1 MATDFLAV
9 SLQDGVLSICLDRP
23 DKRNALTNAMY
34 GAMADALER
43 AAAEEAVRCVLITG
57 NGGAFTAGNDVG
69 DFVRI
74 ASGEL
79 KRADLQVHRFLDALS
94 RLDRPVVAAVEGPAV
109 GVGTTLLLH
118 CDLVYL
124 SETAILSTPFVDL
137 ALVPE
142 AASSL
147 LLPAR
152 IGHARAFAMF
162 ALGESLSAHDA
173 LTLGL
178 ANRVLAQA
186 ELLPHARAAACALA
200 AKAPEA
206 VRATKRLMRDRD
218 AIAARLAV
226 ESEIFHRQL
235 ASHEARA
242 AFAGFAARRT
252 PRVEPP
258 GQAAGENIYPQAQP

>member
-1 MATDFLAV
+1 MADSVEV
-9 SLQDGVLSICLDRP
+9 SLHDGVLSIRLDRP

-34 GAMADALER
+34 GAMADALQR
-43 AAAEEAVRCVLITG
+43 AAVEEAVRCVLITG
-57 NGGAFTAGNDVG
+57 SGGVFTAGNDLG

-79 KRADLQVHRFLDALS
+79 KRADLQVGRFLDALV
-94 RLDRPVVAAVEGPAV
+94 RLDRPVVAAVEGTAV

-124 SETAILSTPFVDL
+124 SETAILSAPFVDL

-162 ALGESLSAHDA
+162 ALGESLSAAEA
-173 LTLGL
+173 LALGL
-178 ANRVLAQA
+178 ANRVLGVA
-186 ELLPHARAAACALA
+186 ELLPHAQAAARALA

-218 AIAARLAV
+218 VIAARLAV
-226 ESEIFHRQL
+226 ESEVFHRQL
-235 ASHEARA
+235 ASDEARA
-242 AFAGFAARRT
+242 AFAAFAARRSA
-252 PRVEPP
+252 V
-258 GQAAGENIYPQAQP
+258 GQRPSEAAGEHSHPEARP

>member
-1 MATDFLAV
+1 MADLVEV
-9 SLQDGVLSICLDRP
+9 SLHDGVLSICIDRP
-23 DKRNALTNAMY
+23 DKRNALTDAMY
-34 GAMADALER
+34 GAIADALQR

-57 NGGAFTAGNDVG
+57 AGGVFTAGNDLT

-79 KRADLQVHRFLDALS
+79 KPPDLQVDRFLDALT
-94 RLDRPVVAAVEGPAV
+94 RLDRPLVAAVDGPAI

-124 SETAILSTPFVDL
+124 SETATLSAPFVDL

-147 LLPAR
+147 LLAAR

-162 ALGESLSAHDA
+162 ALGESLSAADA
-173 LTLGL
+173 LALGL
-178 ANRVLAQA
+178 ANRVLPPSK
-186 ELLPHARAAACALA
+186 LLPHAQVAARALA

-206 VRATKRLMRDRD
+206 VRATKRLMRDQ
-218 AIAARLAV
+218 AAVAARLAV
-226 ESEIFHRQL
+226 EREVFHRQL
-235 ASHEARA
+235 ASTEARA
-242 AFAGFAARRT
+242 AFAAFIQRRSPSVQGRAET
-252 PRVEPP
+252 
-258 GQAAGENIYPQAQP
+258 AG

>member
-1 MATDFLAV
+1 MADFV
-9 SLQDGVLSICLDRP
+9 DISLRDGVLSICLDRP

-34 GAMADALER
+34 GALADALQR

-57 NGGAFTAGNDVG
+57 RGGVFTAGNDLG

-74 ASGEL
+74 ANGEL
-79 KRADLQVHRFLDALS
+79 KRADVQVGRFLDALT

-109 GVGTTLLLH
+109 GIGTTLLLH

-124 SETAILSTPFVDL
+124 GDTAILSTPFVDL

-162 ALGESLSAHDA
+162 ALGEALSAADA
-173 LTLGL
+173 LALGL
-178 ANRVLAQA
+178 ANRVLAAA
-186 ELLPHARAAACALA
+186 ELLPHAQEAARALA

-206 VRATKRLMRDRD
+206 VRATKRLMRDQA

-226 ESEIFHRQL
+226 ENEVFQRQL
-235 ASHEARA
+235 ASVEARA
-242 AFAGFAARRT
+242 AFAAFTARRT
-252 PRVEPP
+252 RD
-258 GQAAGENIYPQAQP
+258 GQRPAPHGDAARDR